1 MNNPIFSYEFF
12 PPRTQLGERR
22 FWRTLGRLEA
32 QEAAFFSI
40 TYGALGS
47 GQSQS
52 LETVEHASKECDTPI
67 AAHLTFEGSTK
78 EEINAV
84 ARRYRDAGVDR
95 IVALRGDARA
105 ESEAASKRGACYKD
119 VPEFINGLLEIHPF
133 DISVACYPDVHPK
146 AKNLQTDL
154 QALKEKLDA
163 GANRAISQFFFDT
176 DDFERF
182 RDQAAAHGIDAPIV
196 AGVLPIRDFN
206 KVVSFAE
213 KCGTRVPQSLIE
225 MFAPIAD
232 DGDAMS
238 RMSQHQMDTF
248 IDRLI
253 EKDCHHFHIYTL
265 NQMVNVK
272 RCSQR
277 LMANSVMPLGLSA

>member
-1 MNNPIFSYEFF
+1 MTDPVFSYEFF

-47 GQSQS
+47 AQTTSV
-52 LETVEHASKECDTPI
+52 ETVEYAAKECDTPI

-84 ARRYRDAGVDR
+84 ARCYRDAGVDR
-95 IVALRGDARA
+95 IVALRGDARKDA
-105 ESEAASKRGACYKD
+105 ELALKRGECYKD
-119 VPEFINGLLEIHPF
+119 VPDFINGLLEIHPF
-133 DISVACYPDVHPK
+133 DISVACYPDTHPK
-146 AKNLQTDL
+146 AVSRDADL
-154 QALKEKLDA
+154 YALKEKIDA
-163 GANRAISQFFFDT
+163 GANRAITQFFFDET
-176 DDFERF
+176 EYERF
-182 RDQAAAHGIDAPIV
+182 RDRASAIGINVPIV

-206 KVVSFAE
+206 SVVTFAE
-213 KCGTRVPQSLIE
+213 KCGTTVPADLID
-225 MFAPIAD
+225 MFSPIAD
-232 DGDAMS
+232 DRDAMARAAQQQLDS
-238 RMSQHQMDTF
+238 F
-248 IDRLI
+248 VDRLI
-253 EKDCHHFHIYTL
+253 ERDCRHFHIYTL

-277 LMANSVMPLGLSA
+277 SVDHTVMPLGLSA

>member
-1 MNNPIFSYEFF
+1 MNSPVFSYEFF
-12 PPRTQLGERR
+12 PPRTELGERR

-52 LETVEHASKECDTPI
+52 LETVEFAAKECDTPI

-105 ESEAASKRGACYKD
+105 ESEAASKRGECYKD
-119 VPEFINGLLEIHPF
+119 VPEFIHGLLEIHPF

-146 AKNLQTDL
+146 ARNLQTDL

-163 GANRAISQFFFDT
+163 GANRAISQFFFDA
-176 DDFERF
+176 DDYERF
-182 RDQAAAHGIDAPIV
+182 RDQAAAHGIHAPIV
-196 AGVLPIRDFN
+196 AGVLPIRDF
-206 KVVSFAE
+206 KSVVSFAE
-213 KCGTRVPQSLIE
+213 KCGTRVPQSLVD
-225 MFAPIAD
+225 MFAPVED
-232 DGDAMS
+232 DPDAKA
-238 RMSQHQMDTF
+238 RMSQLQMDTF

-253 EKDCHHFHIYTL
+253 EKDCRHFHIYTL

-272 RCSQR
+272 HCNHR
-277 LMANSVMPLGLSA
+277 MAANAVMPGVSA